1 MEAFPIKET
10 SNCWTDSS
18 VVVEFAICCISREGG
33 HNNCWGC
40 PEPQKGRIALS
51 AERERVG
58 TLLLPLEDPFGH
70 RHVRATS
77 GSAWGVPFGAVPSE
91 AAKVADWVLLQFPFW
106 KDFFKLNI
114 YVHLHCSFTYL
125 TTKLKMPKASIFKM
139 SVLDTLALCM
149 RDAEPVIAVWYPVHV
164 SGMASVIRSLS
175 FRLIGGG
182 RKGKSAIL
190 YFLFFN

>member
-1 MEAFPIKET
+1 MDWQLRGCEIRNLLYFPGRGRGTQQLLGLSRTTERQNSSLCREGAGGNSPPATRRSFWPPSRT
-10 SNCWTDSS
+10 SNLRLGAGGSLRRCPQWGSKGGGLGIAT
-18 VVVEFAICCISREGG
+18 IS
-33 HNNCWGC
+33 
-40 PEPQKGRIALS
+40 
-51 AERERVG
+51 
-58 TLLLPLEDPFGH
+58 LL
-70 RHVRATS
+70 
-77 GSAWGVPFGAVPSE
+77 
-91 AAKVADWVLLQFPFW
+91 

-114 YVHLHCSFTYL
+114 YVHLHSSFMYL

-139 SVLDTLALCM
+139 SVLDTLARCM
-149 RDAEPVIAVWYPVHV
+149 RDAEPVVAVWYPVRV